1 MILGFINVVVF
12 FAISAGTYV
21 FCTDPDTR
29 IFASSYNDYAAVAGA
44 GIIIWKLSMMEDKL
58 DKKK

>member
-44 GIIIWKLSMMEDKL
+44 
-58 DKKK
+58 